1 MGDGGRGWRV
11 LDTDHPSS
19 WSGCRRLFP
28 RSGRR
33 RRTHPLCP
41 SMRCTATCP
50 TATSRVICGARP
62 PLRSTFGTRAPLALR
77 RFRRCCSPP
86 SPLAFVRRLR
96 SDACHSCVE
105 RTRTVF
111 SQFCITP
118 LTSPI
123 SLLSVW
129 DPSASSRPSSCASS
143 SGLVAVRAAPAGP
156 CASAAVPYI
165 ASTAP
170 MPTPSTPRCCAA
182 LRAFCTLP
190 RGTGRSTGTRTVPGN
205 GRR

>member
-1 MGDGGRGWRV
+1 MHPVVRTGGCRWRAWGVGLSRHRTQGAVGPSSRTRDRCTAWVGEGEGVGDGGWVKGV

-33 RRTHPLCP
+33 RRIHPLCP

-118 LTSPI
+118 LISPI
-123 SLLSVW
+123 SLLFVR
-129 DPSASSRPSSCASS
+129 DPSAPSRPSSCASS
-143 SGLVAVRAAPAGP
+143 SVLVAVRA
-156 CASAAVPYI
+156 
-165 ASTAP
+165 STVRWY
-170 MPTPSTPRCCAA
+170 TWQ
-182 LRAFCTLP
+182 
-190 RGTGRSTGTRTVPGN
+190 
-205 GRR
+205 